1 MERVVFVARLSNPAS
16 HAVFEKI
23 RDWSLT
29 GMVSESLWVDIDEPT
44 EMIRVNGADVATFK
58 TDAWAATEIKAGEQF
73 KIFPIQVM
81 KSPSSAM
88 TREELTKAF
97 AGSPIFTENLNRS
110 VNLIFPVAETDAAQE
125 LYFPQNLNI
134 VVIPVDGY
142 SPDGGTVELNKKS
155 PQYFSN
161 VAKEVVTIGGLWPG
175 MESSPVLQNNYRIGT
190 PANVALVRSFVRYV
204 DASIFV
210 RSIVNR
216 VLEGKD
222 GALPVARDLNS
233 GTVLNEVSGANA
245 QQAAQL
251 VSAQFMEN
259 QDLLKFNQYPKNPPQ
274 KPKADG
280 LWSLIKYYAR
290 WLWAWLRRQPGDIVR
305 KAWYKQKERV
315 AARAQKLFGDQ
326 SQFMV
331 MVGGVSAHKYADGIP
346 QPADEILARVQ
357 IQLDSPALPEPAAP
371 ANIWRNMVEIAT
383 SLIDG
388 GPVAAQQ
395 ITMPSIG
402 ISRTV
407 ITNAAMVA
415 PSPFDKPFN
424 IPATLNIPYAGH
436 KITTSDPLAAK
447 LLHEKLENGSP
458 SNGAA
463 HEMNAL
469 AKLNLE
475 LTEWMS
481 SQKSFIWSI
490 GDAISTNL
498 LSALKAWES
507 LNQKPSEIDE
517 NNLIAAE
524 EKAQKS
530 LARLFKGTLTIILG
544 ALGLWIGQAIFIN
557 IAFGA
562 WPAIAPWWPIA
573 AGVAGILFVLWN
585 IIGMLLVKNDV
596 QELFRIQH
604 QMNFSEDRQK
614 FAVEAQKHIWQEIS
628 RLTTYY
634 KQWQAWSSIMSAFI
648 HKQDSKETKSKQNDL
663 IGGAMGLPQSM
674 SIARLAPAT
683 DSSAKN
689 LLDEISSKFYQPGWL
704 MQLVRGVV
712 DEKIG
717 QFDTVITDSMASSNS
732 PLGKTL
738 TWVSGDEVFDS
749 IRDIAGDRVE
759 KLATDGDAFSSWSVE
774 TTSAIGDKKTSNGTQ
789 FIGELGQGAPSLP
802 ATNLLNAAG
811 AVAGL
816 ASIDRSLSAM
826 AVDTRIQITGDLSRN
841 IPISQNLAESRELD
855 FLGVRFESTSL
866 IEKSTVKLFAVAK
879 QQETIVE
886 NIEEGPQG

>member
-1 MERVVFVARLSNPAS
+1 MGQVVFVARLSNPAS

-29 GMVSESLWVDIDEPT
+29 GMVSESLWVDIDKPN
-44 EMIRVNGADVATFK
+44 EMIRITGSEVSTFK
-58 TDAWAATEIKAGEQF
+58 TDAWAATEVKANEPF
-73 KIFPIQVM
+73 TIYSLQVL
-81 KSPSSAM
+81 KSNTSAM

-97 AGSPIFTENLNRS
+97 HESAIFTENLNRS
-110 VNLIFPVAETDAAQE
+110 VNLIFPVAETNSAQDV
-125 LYFPQNLNI
+125 YFPQNLNI
-134 VVIPVDGY
+134 VVLPVDGY
-142 SPDGGTVELNKKS
+142 SPDGGTVELNKRA

-175 MESSPVLQNNYRIGT
+175 MEESPTSRI
-190 PANVALVRSFVRYV
+190 NVRPGSTSNVVLVRSFVRYV

-216 VLEGKD
+216 VLEGKN
-222 GALPVARDLNS
+222 GGLPVAREL
-233 GTVLNEVSGANA
+233 GTGRVLDEVDAA
-245 QQAAQL
+245 EQATIQVAT
-251 VSAQFMEN
+251 QFMEN
-259 QDLLKFNQYPKNPPQ
+259 QEQLTFRNYGKNPPL
-274 KPKADG
+274 KPRGDK
-280 LWSLIKYYAR
+280 LWPLIKYYFK
-290 WLWAWLRRQPGDIVR
+290 WLGAWLRRQPKDIWQ
-305 KAWYKQKERV
+305 KAWHNQKRILAE
-315 AARAQKLFGDQ
+315 RAQKLFGDQ

-331 MVGGVSAHKYADGIP
+331 MVGGVTAHKYADGIP
-346 QPADEILARVQ
+346 QPADEILATAQVQ
-357 IQLDSPALPEPAAP
+357 LGSPALPAPASP

-395 ITMPSIG
+395 VVMPALG
-402 ISRTV
+402 LDRRV
-407 ITNAAMVA
+407 ITNPSMIA
-415 PSPFDKPFN
+415 PNPFDKPF
-424 IPATLNIPYAGH
+424 IVPATLDIPYAGH
-436 KITTSDPLAAK
+436 KISSNEPLAAK
-447 LLHEKLENGSP
+447 MLKAKIEDSTRPGLS
-458 SNGAA
+458 S
-463 HEMNAL
+463 HEMDAM
-469 AKLNLE
+469 AKLSLE
-475 LTEWMS
+475 LTTWID

-498 LSALKAWES
+498 LTALKTWQG
-507 LNQKPSEIDE
+507 LNQAPNE
-517 NNLIAAE
+517 NDGKNLIEAE

-530 LARLFKGTLTIILG
+530 LTRLFLGTLTVILS
-544 ALGLWIGQAIFIN
+544 ALGVWLAQAIFIN
-557 IAFGA
+557 ITFGA
-562 WPAIAPWWPIA
+562 WPLLAPWWPVA
-573 AGVAGILFVLWN
+573 LGVAAILFVLWN
-585 IIGMLLVKNDV
+585 IIGMLLAWKDV

-604 QMNFSEDRQK
+604 EMNFFGDRQK
-614 FAVEAQKHIWQEIS
+614 YAKEAQNHIWEEIT
-628 RLTTYY
+628 RLSTYY

-648 HKQDSKETKSKQNDL
+648 HKQDTKETRSKQNDL

-802 ATNLLNAAG
+802 ATNLLNASG

-886 NIEEGPQG
+886 TIEEGPQG